1 MNGKWKLISPVVVL
15 TVICIVVTGALAATY
30 QVTDPIIKAAQAEA
44 AEAAR
49 AQVLPEGT
57 GFTDITADYA
67 GQLPGCVTE
76 VYAADNDAGYVMSLS
91 NQGYGGAI
99 TLMIGIKA
107 DGTIAGIQVL
117 DASGE
122 TPSVGVAA
130 LNRESFYS
138 QFPGKD
144 SSLEGVE
151 TVSGATITT
160 SAYVE
165 AVQDAFTAFDLIA
178 GKEGA

>member
-1 MNGKWKLISPVVVL
+1 MKKLKMLTPVLVL
-15 TVICIVVTGALAATY
+15 AVICIVVTGALAATY
-30 QVTDPIIKAAQAEA
+30 QVTDPIIKAAQAAA

-67 GQLPGCVTE
+67 DELPECVTA
-76 VYAADNDAGYVMSLS
+76 VYSTENNAGHVMSLS
-91 NQGYGGAI
+91 NQGYSGPI
-99 TLMIGIKA
+99 TLMIGLKA
-107 DGTIAGIQVL
+107 DGTISAIQVL

-151 TVSGATITT
+151 TVTSATITT
-160 SAYVE
+160 SAYIE
-165 AVQDAFTAFDLIA
+165 AVRDAFTAFDLIT